1 MSLPVP
7 SFHSNSPPI
16 RTEVPKAHW
25 SASAAL
31 AQNPALLDQILEQAR
46 QHLALRLQ
54 GLPEPWPGCVLVFS
68 VAHANELATVFP
80 IKAHTF
86 QSAWREGSIRVRQ
99 WAWARRLESAA
110 LRIDWAEEVLVYPA
124 GHQLSASGI
133 EQLRRS
139 NSAFADLGCE
149 HTLLLQQAL
158 LAPAADLPAWAG
170 AIIAGH
176 AARESWLVLRMRG
189 IFLDPY
195 STAPIHLPRNS
206 LAPLQGTTAPAG
218 MDMQLHHAGQAALVN
233 LIAQQMP
240 AGHWPQS
247 STLAEHLQIQ
257 YSLLQLLRA
266 EPAPRNTSTLA
277 ALVTALA
284 RASNYAASALPQD
297 AQEQA
302 WALLVLSLSA
312 AVLNHSAA
320 PQPQVAT
327 ALRSLA
333 QQTEQALASTQPQP
347 AAPSLHNPTALGML
361 QRLALRTYARI
372 SASTT
377 STSSANPSASDLP
390 HSDWPANWLHLLAQ
404 PFANAHHHCP
414 PWLSCALIE
423 ACQDPA
429 ARHSACQLSPLE
441 RKRTLEQLDALHQHF
456 AWPETAIYIQQR
468 QQMHML
474 FTTAPWPT
482 VAEQS
487 QLGLAQQALWLNQA
501 SACVALLHG
510 LASTAPASGAARNS
524 DTAHTASSPAPMPWS
539 GQSMASLMAGQWHL
553 PQGMSV
559 PATLAGLSV
568 TRQSHSRGAAV
579 LVRHTGD
586 VLGVPAAVTASLQP
600 SALIQVTGHPVPPDL
615 PVLEVAD
622 LHNGLQCLAGHARQR
637 VQGQVI
643 GVTGCTGKTST
654 LRMLAQCLFG
664 SSSAQ
669 QDAIV
674 QHAPALQMLHWSE
687 TAPWLLAE
695 LPWQSAPDH
704 LQLLA
709 PDILVV
715 TNLPPAPTGDDGP
728 PLVSQTEQALQAL
741 MSAMRPGSLLI
752 LNACL
757 LPPETLQTLAA
768 RAQIRLSTFGAQ
780 PGATVYEYGW
790 EDSGQL
796 HIRLQPAVS
805 TDTPS
810 STPILR
816 IELQANGHHMALNA
830 QAALAAL
837 LAMQLPLANHAIAL
851 RHWSPLPGA
860 GQSEYLPGNR
870 VMLDHSSTSELLAAQ
885 AAFAQLL
892 SHSPDPSQRL
902 IVLGGIKA
910 CAQQADSLLEAQML
924 LAPLLQSTPAR
935 RVLLYGQAMADL
947 AQQLHGE
954 HQVSWYQDLNQ
965 LIDSLLRALQ
975 PHDTVLLF
983 GRAIVNLNLVA
994 VAIRE
999 LAA

>member
-7 SFHSNSPPI
+7 SFHSNSPPV
-16 RTEVPKAHW
+16 RTEVPRAHW

-31 AQNPALLDQILEQAR
+31 AQGPVVLDQILEHAR

-86 QSAWREGSIRVRQ
+86 KSAWREGSIRVRQ
-99 WAWARRLESAA
+99 WAWARRLDSAA

-124 GHQLSASGI
+124 GHQLSANDV

-139 NSAFADLGCE
+139 NSAIADLGCE

-170 AIIAGH
+170 AILAGH

-195 STAPIHLPRNS
+195 STAPIHLPRNP

-218 MDMQLHHAGQAALVN
+218 MDMQLHHAGQAAFVG

-257 YSLLQLLRA
+257 YSLLQLLRTG
-266 EPAPRNTSTLA
+266 PAPRNASTFA
-277 ALVTALA
+277 PLVSALA
-284 RASNYAASALPQD
+284 RASNYAANAVPQD

-302 WALLVLSLSA
+302 WALLVLSLSTTVLEHNA
-312 AVLNHSAA
+312 AAQPPVAA
-320 PQPQVAT
+320 
-327 ALRSLA
+327 ALHKLA
-333 QQTEQALASTQPQP
+333 QHTEQALASTPPQSP
-347 AAPSLHNPTALGML
+347 APSQHSPTALALL
-361 QRLALRTYARI
+361 QRLALRAYASSSACTTRAS
-372 SASTT
+372 SAS
-377 STSSANPSASDLP
+377 ALP
-390 HSDWPANWLHLLAQ
+390 HLDWPENWLHLLAQ
-404 PFANAHHHCP
+404 PFVNAHRHSP
-414 PWLSCALIE
+414 PWLSCALVE

-429 ARHSACQLSPLE
+429 TRNSASPLCPLE

-456 AWPETAIYIQQR
+456 AWPETAMYMQQR

-474 FTTAPWPT
+474 FTTAPWPP

-487 QLGLAQQALWLNQA
+487 QPGLAQQALWLNQA

-510 LASTAPASGAARNS
+510 LAPTAPAPNAARNS
-524 DTAHTASSPAPMPWS
+524 DTAHAASPAAPMPWS

-559 PATLAGLSV
+559 PAALTGLSV
-568 TRQSHSRGAAV
+568 TRQSHSQGAAV

-586 VLGVPAAVTASLQP
+586 ALGVPAAVAASLQP
-600 SALIQVTGHPVPPDL
+600 SALIQVTGHPIPPDL
-615 PVLEVAD
+615 PVLEVAG
-622 LHNGLQCLAGHARQR
+622 LHEALQRLAGHARQR

-695 LPWQSAPDH
+695 LPWQSAPEQ
-704 LQLLA
+704 LQMLA

-715 TNLPPAPTGDDGP
+715 TNLPPAPTGDAGP
-728 PLVSQTEQALQAL
+728 PLASQIEQALQEL

-757 LPPETLQTLAA
+757 LPPETLQALAA
-768 RAQIRLSTFGAQ
+768 RAHIRLSTFGPQ

-790 EDSGQL
+790 ENSGHL
-796 HIRLQPAVS
+796 HIQLQPCAN
-805 TDTPS
+805 TDTS
-810 STPILR
+810 SSAPVMR
-816 IELQANGHHMALNA
+816 VELQANGHHMALNA

-837 LAMQLPLANHAIAL
+837 QAMQLPLTTHASAL

-870 VMLDHSSTSELLAAQ
+870 VMLDHSNTSELLAAH

-892 SHSPDPSQRL
+892 SHAPDPSQRL

-910 CAQQADSLLEAQML
+910 CAEQTGSLVEAQML

-935 RVLLYGQAMADL
+935 RILLYGQAMADL
-947 AQQLHGE
+947 AQQLHGL

-965 LIDSLLRALQ
+965 LIDSLLRTLQ